1 MAARPCGARVGPDQ
15 KAAGNR
21 FASSAVSRVALD
33 SRPVVTGRNH
43 GLTTRRSG
51 VAGTARRGGDRARQ
65 ALRVRPADAQ
75 DPRRS
80 SRRRQRHRP
89 RRLVRAPGRGGRR
102 LFTPARRGSTGSSL
116 GAISSSTRPADHRRR
131 RRPQSGRRRP
141 QAQPPHVVL
150 LRRDRSMLQ
159 TGQPKPDAGSQSGT
173 VQANADGSTDVYFG
187 PAPPDERENYWIRP
201 SRAKG
206 SSRSCG
212 STARR
217 SRSSTRAGGPAK
229 SNRSDHQPQHD
240 ETTAGSWPR
249 MTTTIS
255 GQQERLALSLA
266 AAAVLAGC
274 QDRRSLAARAGGRAG
289 RLR

>member
-1 MAARPCGARVGPDQ
+1 MW
-15 KAAGNR
+15 
-21 FASSAVSRVALD
+21 S
-33 SRPVVTGRNH
+33 TGRPGPEGRREPIRVQRSIKSRT
-43 GLTTRRSG
+43 GLTP
-51 VAGTARRGGDRARQ
+51 GGDRPQPRAFNPATRSCWDCSPRWGSCT
-65 ALRVRPADAQ
+65 ASPSRPASGCARSSKKQ
-75 DPRRS
+75 SSSATPPPAPPRSRPGPRRTS
-80 SRRRQRHRP
+80 P
-89 RRLVRAPGRGGRR
+89 I
-102 LFTPARRGSTGSSL
+102 TPARRGSTGSSL
-116 GAISSSTRPADHRRR
+116 GAFSSSTRPADHRRR

-255 GQQERLALSLA
+255 GQQERLVLSLA